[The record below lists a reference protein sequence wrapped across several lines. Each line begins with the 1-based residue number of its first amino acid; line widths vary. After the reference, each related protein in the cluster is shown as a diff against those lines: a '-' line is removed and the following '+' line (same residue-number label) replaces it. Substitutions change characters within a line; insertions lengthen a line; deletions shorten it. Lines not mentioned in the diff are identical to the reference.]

1 MWWPGAKE
9 SQEMLHSLLS
19 FVAHQVWE
27 KGLSLANW
35 WKTSQTSL
43 DSQSVTP
50 HEVQGRRSKMECII
64 ISQHAILWKRRSGRE
79 NFWSQQMSM
88 EICMEQAGQLLML
101 LPTLERSESH
111 LFSLICFS
119 VVVWDHFHEQLAD
132 CDRSQLFPSDHEKSG
147 SQRILLKCFWMSP
160 GWKSRTVEFHV
171 LLSFFQVI
179 RKSHAVTWNI
189 PYM

>member
-1 MWWPGAKE
+1 
-9 SQEMLHSLLS
+9 
-19 FVAHQVWE
+19 
-27 KGLSLANW
+27 
-35 WKTSQTSL
+35 
-43 DSQSVTP
+43 
-50 HEVQGRRSKMECII
+50 
-64 ISQHAILWKRRSGRE
+64 
-79 NFWSQQMSM
+79 
-88 EICMEQAGQLLML
+88 LML

-160 GWKSRTVEFHV
+160 GWKSRTVEFDV
-171 LLSFFQVI
+171 LLSFFKVI

-189 PYM
+189 PYMSHGLTPRQKSRSRYFHALLWFSPVPSH